1 MRKGFTLIELL
12 FVLVIIGVIGT
23 LGYQKYEEV
32 TNKSKAQS
40 LLRDV
45 TFVKEAL
52 TEGYKLS
59 NGVYQSCDSVPTKP
73 EDPGS
78 VTMEEE
84 NCGPD
89 QSEWAMRVEL
99 AAREA
104 LEKKG
109 FKFKAG
115 SASGGGSSSGGSGE
129 EMRLLSLP
137 LVKVWFPPAIN
148 GVRVIR
154 FEGVPGAIAVEALK
168 TANGSLPTD
177 KDGYVR
183 SKPFF
188 ITKWDKEKMGK
199 PSSSAGSGS
208 SGDASADT
216 AKAGLDAIVD
226 PAQRLTD
233 AKEIARSAKVD
244 LYYVMTYPQG
254 W

>member
-32 TNKSKAQS
+32 TNKSKAETF
-40 LLRDV
+40 LRDV

-59 NGVYQSCDSVPTKP
+59 NGVYQSCDSAPTKP
-73 EDPGS
+73 EDPAD
-78 VTMEEE
+78 VTLEDET
-84 NCGPD
+84 CSTD
-89 QSEWAMRVEL
+89 QTQWAMEVER

-109 FKFKAG
+109 FKFKQPSG
-115 SASGGGSSSGGSGE
+115 SGDGGVSGE

-137 LVKVWFPPAIN
+137 LSKAWFPPAVN

-154 FEGVPGAIAVEALK
+154 FEGIPGPVALEAVK
-168 TANGSLPTD
+168 SANGALPGD
-177 KDGYVR
+177 NDGYVR
-183 SKPFF
+183 SKPFVVA
-188 ITKWDKEKMGK
+188 KWDAAKKGSL
-199 PSSSAGSGS
+199 SSSGGGSSSGS
-208 SGDASADT
+208 SESGSVDT
-216 AKAGLDAIVD
+216 AKAGLDAIVAPD
-226 PAQRLTD
+226 DRLKD
-233 AKEIARSAKVD
+233 AEKIKRSAKVD